1 MNRAKVRLGRDKVI
15 CCVFSIL
22 LWLMTFDSNED
33 DNVRNIRRT
42 ELNINQPMLQFLIV
56 SLG

>member
-1 MNRAKVRLGRDKVI
+1 MNRATVRLGRDKVI

-42 ELNINQPMLQFLIV
+42 ELNINHCIFRVMIHL
-56 SLG
+56 SK